1 MLAEACEGLH
11 ALHDLRDVD
20 DRSLD
25 VIHRD
30 IAPDNIMVT
39 CSGEVKIV
47 DFGTVKARHQH
58 HATTVGT
65 IKGKLAYLPP
75 EVVSGREAD
84 SRADIWAMG
93 VIAWEL
99 LTGKRLFRR
108 DCEGAT
114 LEAVLGETIP
124 RPSEV
129 RSGLSAAF
137 DEPVMRAL
145 QREREL
151 RFPSARHFGR
161 ALRRAALTSGELVDA
176 GDLQRWLMSALDHRH
191 RCRRRAGGFPEQLD
205 EDSVSESSDGA
216 MNAVQEPNEAVALP
230 IERSESRTLNWPRR
244 ESGMAVAVVAATL
257 VGLVAGAVLV
267 GSSEPASRA
276 NTTFATQALSGAS
289 SAAFTVPLRAEPI
302 EGAVLEVRG
311 GDGDVIL
318 HATVHE
324 LLAAELARRQE
335 APPAGDEP

>member
-1 MLAEACEGLH
+1 
-11 ALHDLRDVD
+11 
-20 DRSLD
+20 
-25 VIHRD
+25 
-30 IAPDNIMVT
+30 
-39 CSGEVKIV
+39 
-47 DFGTVKARHQH
+47 
-58 HATTVGT
+58 
-65 IKGKLAYLPP
+65 
-75 EVVSGREAD
+75 
-84 SRADIWAMG
+84 MG
-93 VIAWEL
+93 VGRAHMAGQTCWVEVPPVAAGL
-99 LTGKRLFRR
+99 YFASESVSVTYRPGDGSSEVQLVRVANADQCLT
-108 DCEGAT
+108 D

-205 EDSVSESSDGA
+205 EDSVSESSDGT

-318 HATVHE
+318 HATIHE